1 MFGTVRQTMD
11 VDELDS
17 AIVRALQQDARVPN
31 KDLARRLGV
40 AASTCLE
47 RVRRLQQQ
55 GTIRGY
61 HAQISLGA
69 LGRDVQAL
77 VAVTVRPLRRD
88 NIDAFQDDLAVL
100 PEVMSAYV
108 LAGGDDF
115 LLHVGVPTIE
125 HLHAF
130 LIDRLSARKE
140 VVGFRTSIIFRH
152 ARKHVLENLAP
163 VI

>member
-1 MFGTVRQTMD
+1 M
-11 VDELDS
+11 
-17 AIVRALQQDARVPN
+17 
-31 KDLARRLGV
+31 
-40 AASTCLE
+40 
-47 RVRRLQQQ
+47 RRLQQQ
-55 GTIRGY
+55 GAIRGY

-88 NIDAFQDDLAVL
+88 NIDAFPDDLAVL
-100 PEVMSAYV
+100 PEVMSASV
-108 LAGGDDF
+108 LTGGDDF
-115 LLHVGVPTIE
+115 LLHVGVPNID

-163 VI
+163 ET

>member
-1 MFGTVRQTMD
+1 M
-11 VDELDS
+11 DELDS
-17 AIVRALQQDARVPN
+17 VIVRELQQDARLPN

-47 RVRRLQQQ
+47 RVRRLHQQ

-77 VAVTVRPLRRD
+77 VAVTVRPLRRH

-100 PEVMSAYV
+100 PEVMSAFV

-115 LLHVGVPTIE
+115 LLHVGVPTID

-152 ARKHVLENLAP
+152 VRKPVLENLAP
-163 VI
+163 DY